1 MSKAIQVYLEAGTK
15 RTFAGA
21 LDWPGWC
28 RSGRTEEQALEALS
42 AYAERYAAVLKGAGL
57 TFSSGAELKRLEVAE
72 RLTGTPTTDFG
83 APGVAPS
90 ADSAPLNDAALAHQ
104 TALLVA
110 AWEAFDMAASKAR
123 GTRLSV
129 GPRGGGR
136 SVFKIVA
143 HVADADEAYLGA
155 LGAKLPSG
163 GDVRTAILEALAAK
177 VHGEPFAVPRK
188 TQRPWSPRYV
198 VRRSAWHALDHA
210 WEMEDRS

>member
-1 MSKAIQVYLEAGTK
+1 MSKAIQVYLEVGTR

-21 LDWPGWC
+21 IDWPGWC
-28 RSGRTEEQALEALS
+28 RSGRSEEQALETFS
-42 AYAERYAAVLKGAGL
+42 AYAERYAAVLKAGGL
-57 TFSSGAELKRLEVAE
+57 TFAPRAELKRFEVAE
-72 RLTGTPTTDFG
+72 RVTGTPTTDFG

-90 ADSAPLNDAALAHQ
+90 ADSAPMDDAALAHQ

-110 AWEAFDMAASKAR
+110 AWEGFDKAASKAR
-123 GTRLSV
+123 GARLSV

-136 SVFKIVA
+136 SLSRIVA

-163 GDVRTAILEALAAK
+163 ADLRTAILEALDAK

-188 TQRPWSPRYV
+188 TQRPWSPRFV

-210 WEMEDRS
+210 WEIEDRS